1 MSQKV
6 LGGGLLVG
14 VGYVL
19 YQLFNNDENKEV
31 NSDLEL
37 KDVTKNILKG
47 KNDFD
52 LEMEKVDLDKE
63 INTEVEP
70 KSSVEENTTEET
82 QVQEETSVEETT
94 VKEEPSSE
102 ETTVKE
108 ETSVEEPSAEEN
120 KELEVKE
127 ETPVQKVKEETSLED
142 LPTDD
147 SNTIERIVR
156 I

>member
-19 YQLFNNDENKEV
+19 YQLFNNDEDKEV
-31 NSDLEL
+31 NNDLEL

-52 LEMEKVDLDKE
+52 LGMEKVDLDKE
-63 INTEVEP
+63 ISREP
-70 KSSVEENTTEET
+70 ETTSSVEETLA
-82 QVQEETSVEETT
+82 EETSVQKVTLLQEEAP
-94 VKEEPSSE
+94 VEEEPP
-102 ETTVKE
+102 
-108 ETSVEEPSAEEN
+108 VEEDPPVEE
-120 KELEVKE
+120 ELEVE
-127 ETPVQKVKEETSLED
+127 EVTPLEEETSLED
-142 LPTDD
+142 LATDD

>member
-19 YQLFNNDENKEV
+19 YQLFNNDEDKEV

-52 LEMEKVDLDKE
+52 LGMEKVDLDKE
-63 INTEVEP
+63 INTEVKP
-70 KSSVEENTTEET
+70 TSSVEETSTEEIP
-82 QVQEETSVEETT
+82 VQEETSAEEIPVQEETL
-94 VKEEPSSE
+94 
-102 ETTVKE
+102 
-108 ETSVEEPSAEEN
+108 AEEI
-120 KELEVKE
+120 
-127 ETPVQKVKEETSLED
+127 PVQEVQEEAPVQEEAQVEEETSLED
-142 LPTDD
+142 LVTDD